1 MRYPASFIP
10 KILLKYNNFFSG
22 FNYIFCSSDLQLEDE
37 GEKFERLHEQLLMED
52 PDSVAF
58 QNARMR
64 TDRRKTY
71 ERAMSQTQPI
81 QKQAKKPGTP
91 TKIMTNRPP
100 AKMEIQIR

>member
-1 MRYPASFIP
+1 MSESYEYWSHATMC
-10 KILLKYNNFFSG
+10 
-22 FNYIFCSSDLQLEDE
+22 YIFPLFVLPELQFPYFGLQLEDE

-71 ERAMSQTQPI
+71 EMAMSQTQPS
-81 QKQAKKPGTP
+81 QTRKPGTP
-91 TKIMTNRPP
+91 TKIMTNKPP